1 MENLIDVVDEIPFGV
16 DIAALVVD
24 EPMDDMQADA
34 CLQKIANWEKYGKF
48 WNDWYSKKLEEVN
61 EKCRNNIELQKRKL
75 RYYYQSVAH
84 RKTKTME
91 IADLP
96 HGKLCMP
103 FVKQKLVPD
112 KEAILLRLKDSGENQ
127 FIKTKEEL
135 DWSGYKDRL
144 FISDSGDV
152 LDKET
157 GEIIT
162 DVSIETVE
170 GEFTVKAQS
179 KESEET

>member
-1 MENLIDVVDEIPFGV
+1 MRDLVDVIDEVPFGANV
-16 DIAALVVD
+16 EELVIDDAID
-24 EPMDDMQADA
+24 EMEADA
-34 CLQKIANWEKYGKF
+34 CLQKIMKWENFRAF
-48 WNDWYSKKLEEVN
+48 WQKHYEEKLKELN
-61 EKCRNNIELQKRKL
+61 AKCDNNIAFQKRKL
-75 RYYYQSVAH
+75 RYYYMSVPH

-91 IADLP
+91 AYDLP
-96 HGKLCMP
+96 HGKLSMP
-103 FVKQKLVPD
+103 YAKQKLVPN
-112 KEAILLRLKDSGENQ
+112 KEAIIARLKDIGENQ

-157 GEIIT
+157 GEIVT

-170 GEFTVKAQS
+170 GEFTVKTQS
-179 KESEET
+179 KESEVE